1 MRQRAAFLL
10 DPVSIRKPDEMA
22 SDHWTWATPRPA
34 YLREI
39 EPLAHPSAWPSPD
52 QKPQAS
58 SVLAYRAMTNERMR
72 EAEEHR
78 ADSAKLERARAA
90 AVRKRLESL
99 ELNSERKG
107 ERGQPERQTA

>member
-1 MRQRAAFLL
+1 MRQRAVFFS
-10 DPVSIRKPDEMA
+10 PVSQVGKPDEMA
-22 SDHWTWATPRPA
+22 SDHWAWATPRPA
-34 YLREI
+34 YMREI
-39 EPLAHPSAWPSPD
+39 EPLAHPSAWHSPD

-78 ADSAKLERARAA
+78 IDSAKLERARAA

-99 ELNSERKG
+99 ELNSKRKG
-107 ERGQPERQTA
+107 VREQPERQTA

>member
-1 MRQRAAFLL
+1 MRQRAVFFSAVFQ
-10 DPVSIRKPDEMA
+10 VRKPDEM
-22 SDHWTWATPRPA
+22 STDRWPWATPRPA

-39 EPLAHPSAWPSPD
+39 EPLAHPSAWHSPD

-78 ADSAKLERARAA
+78 RAA

-99 ELNSERKG
+99 ESNSKRKG

>member
-1 MRQRAAFLL
+1 MRQRAVFFSAVFQ
-10 DPVSIRKPDEMA
+10 VRKPDEM
-22 SDHWTWATPRPA
+22 STDRWPRATPRPA

-78 ADSAKLERARAA
+78 VASVKLQRARAA

-99 ELNSERKG
+99 DSNSKRKG
-107 ERGQPERQTA
+107 VRGQPERQTA

>member
-1 MRQRAAFLL
+1 MRQRAVFFSAVFQ
-10 DPVSIRKPDEMA
+10 VGKPDEMA
-22 SDHWTWATPRPA
+22 SDHWAWATPRPA
-34 YLREI
+34 YMREI
-39 EPLAHPSAWPSPD
+39 EPLAHPSAWHSPD

-78 ADSAKLERARAA
+78 IDSAKLQRARAA

-99 ELNSERKG
+99 ELNSKRKG
-107 ERGQPERQTA
+107 VREQPERQTA

>member
-22 SDHWTWATPRPA
+22 SDHWAWATPRPA
-34 YLREI
+34 YMREI
-39 EPLAHPSAWPSPD
+39 EPLAHPSAWHSPD
-52 QKPQAS
+52 QKPQSS

-78 ADSAKLERARAA
+78 VDSVKLQRARAA

-99 ELNSERKG
+99 ELNSKRKG
-107 ERGQPERQTA
+107 VREQPERQTA